1 MRKTFVI
8 LVLAVI
14 LMAISC
20 AENPVV
26 ELNNVESEGE
36 IIYDSDL
43 EQQEFYLKVYSDN
56 LQKTID
62 FYKEAEA
69 EGDKEK
75 MENALGTIRVLSE
88 EIERIEKEIDKI
100 KDNKR

>member
-1 MRKTFVI
+1 VRKTFVI
-8 LVLAVI
+8 LVLAVM
-14 LMAISC
+14 LMAIGC

-43 EQQEFYLKVYSDN
+43 EQLELYLKVYSDN
-56 LQKTID
+56 LQEAID

-75 MENALGTIRVLSE
+75 MENALVTIRILSE